1 MGLGFLS
8 FISNIFAPASKMV
21 DDLHTS
27 EEEKLTLRNELANIQ
42 AGVTTKALELEKA
55 QAEAKASVMVAEATS
70 DGFITRSW
78 RPMIMLGLFVLVI
91 LDHFQV
97 GTVGSMNPELFDI
110 FKYGV
115 IGIGGGRSAEKVTSI
130 IMNSKKQGD

>member
-1 MGLGFLS
+1 M
-8 FISNIFAPASKMV
+8 NIFAFISGIFSPAAKLV

-27 EEEKLTLRNELANIQ
+27 EEEKLALRNELANIE
-42 AGVTTKALELEKA
+42 AGVTSKAIELEKA

-78 RPMIMLGLFVLVI
+78 RPIIMLGLFGLVI
-91 LDHFQV
+91 LDHFRI
-97 GTVGSMNPELFDI
+97 GTVGQMNPELFEI

-115 IGIGGGRSAEKVTSI
+115 IGIGGGRSAEKIAKIV
-130 IMNSKKQGD
+130 KGKV